1 MFELDLLTELPG
13 LLTVLR
19 IPALHVLLKP
29 SASITSHPPPI
40 IQYIYLHV
48 LPHVGLHYLLCC
60 PFKLLAAVP
69 DVLLHTGH
77 VVVLGPGVFVLEMSS
92 TNLTRLL
99 SSTSSVVTVVSV
111 VSVVSLPFLPALD
124 DFLLMEM
131 FVVPSVT
138 VLVSFLV
145 LGVMAVILQLDKLE
159 LDCLSC

>member
-1 MFELDLLTELPG
+1 
-13 LLTVLR
+13 
-19 IPALHVLLKP
+19 
-29 SASITSHPPPI
+29 
-40 IQYIYLHV
+40 
-48 LPHVGLHYLLCC
+48 
-60 PFKLLAAVP
+60 
-69 DVLLHTGH
+69 
-77 VVVLGPGVFVLEMSS
+77 MSS

-99 SSTSSVVTVVSV
+99 SSTSSVVTVVTVVTV

-159 LDCLSC
+159 LDWLSC